1 VVVLVN
7 LIGQASGVRLDT
19 TREGLYSLSRVSD
32 DILARITEPVEITHF
47 YIAADPRFRPALELL
62 AEYERRQPLITTRAY
77 DINTHPSVARSMGV
91 TFQGTTVI
99 KMGDR
104 VEEVSGGDE
113 VSITN
118 GLYRMLN
125 TGGRTI

>member
-1 VVVLVN
+1 MNQRYIYLTAALALTVVVLVN

-77 DINTHPSVARSMGV
+77 DINTHPSVAPQYGGHLPGNHRHQDGRSC
-91 TFQGTTVI
+91 
-99 KMGDR
+99 
-104 VEEVSGGDE
+104 GGGE
-113 VSITN
+113 
-118 GLYRMLN
+118 R
-125 TGGRTI
+125 R